1 MRSMFF
7 FLFNLNLFQTG
18 KGCFLVKSEVTT
30 HIHSLPSSMHTAYYC
45 KCKAHVSALKLKA
58 SEQHS
63 INIKAVFTS
72 LLYLGN
78 ELKLVQ
84 EHLRHYKHNI

>member
-1 MRSMFF
+1 MLL
-7 FLFNLNLFQTG
+7 FLSLFQTG

-45 KCKAHVSALKLKA
+45 KCKAQVSALKLKA

-63 INIKAVFTS
+63 ILEIK
-72 LLYLGN
+72 
-78 ELKLVQ
+78 LKLFLPHCFTW
-84 EHLRHYKHNI
+84 EMN